1 MSGNWHNARKNT
13 RARPRM
19 IGLEAIYRFPAGI
32 AITVR
37 EEKAGRKEALLDG
50 HFFRIFPRNLND
62 WRRVE
67 TVKGRSDDKTS
78 YYRKYAAPQEDR
90 DRFRRADY
98 RDRGKLPTVLW

>member
-1 MSGNWHNARKNT
+1 MRGNWHNARKNT

-67 TVKGRSDDKTS
+67 TVKGRSDDKTIES
-78 YYRKYAAPQEDR
+78 TL
-90 DRFRRADY
+90 RR
-98 RDRGKLPTVLW
+98 RRIGTVFDAQTIGIGANCRLCFGE